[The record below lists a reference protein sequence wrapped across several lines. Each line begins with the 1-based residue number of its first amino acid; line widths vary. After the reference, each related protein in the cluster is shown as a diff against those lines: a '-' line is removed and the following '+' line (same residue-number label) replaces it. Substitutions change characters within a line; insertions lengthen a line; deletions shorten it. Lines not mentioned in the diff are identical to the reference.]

1 MYFDGGET
9 SVQPGVVEDGV
20 YILSASAIGV
30 VDKDDIIDGSEIE
43 EGDAVL
49 ALASNGLHT
58 NGYTLVRALLK
69 NKPGLIDRDI
79 QGESFLDVILRPHQC
94 YYQPLKGPV

>member
-1 MYFDGGET
+1 MEKQ

-30 VDKDDIIDGSEIE
+30 VDKDNIIDGSAIE

-58 NGYTLVRALLK
+58 MAIRLS
-69 NKPGLIDRDI
+69 
-79 QGESFLDVILRPHQC
+79 EHC
-94 YYQPLKGPV
+94 

>member
-1 MYFDGGET
+1 MTGGET

-30 VDKDDIIDGSEIE
+30 VDKNNIIDGSGIE
-43 EGDAVL
+43 EGDVVL

-69 NKPGLIDRDI
+69 NKPELKDRDI
-79 QGESFLDVILRPHQC
+79 QG
-94 YYQPLKGPV
+94 YPLSI